1 MAIIDIK
8 TPTKDELKYAGLLI
22 VTVFFIIGGIV
33 YWQTGSHSTLLLILG
48 TGAVI
53 GVLYYMIPVS
63 RMFIYYGWMK
73 LISPVGL
80 VMSHV
85 IFAIT
90 YFLVLTPTGLLMR
103 LLRYDPLTRRLK
115 PDAESYWI
123 QHRTGENPVRYFNQ
137 Y

>member
-8 TPTKDELKYAGLLI
+8 TPTKSELKYAGLLI
-22 VTVFFIIGGIV
+22 AAVFFIVGGIV
-33 YWQTGSHSTLLLILG
+33 YWQTGSHRTPLAIG
-48 TGAVI
+48 IIGAAI
-53 GVLYYMIPVS
+53 GVFYYMIPGS
-63 RMFIYYGWMK
+63 RMLIYYGWMK
-73 LISPVGL
+73 LISPIGW

-103 LLRYDPLTRRLK
+103 LLKYDPLTLRLK
-115 PDAESYWI
+115 PDSESYWVK
-123 QHRTGENPVRYFNQ
+123 HRTGKNPARYFNQ